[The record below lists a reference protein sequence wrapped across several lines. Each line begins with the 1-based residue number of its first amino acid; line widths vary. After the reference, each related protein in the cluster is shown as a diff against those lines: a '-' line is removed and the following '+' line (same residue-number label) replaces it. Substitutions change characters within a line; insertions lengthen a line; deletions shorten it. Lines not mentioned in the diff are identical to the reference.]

1 MRIYYAHCIAI
12 YHTPQ
17 ENRDVELI
25 ESVFTGATVI
35 NPSSRAI
42 ADDCEA
48 VRRDVANFNKY
59 RLAGPPQDPSNEVME
74 RVFKP
79 LAQKCDLLVF
89 RALPDGMIPAGVYKE
104 ITWAVEAGVSILELP
119 SATSRREMSTTQTR
133 QYLKEIGQR

>member
-17 ENRDVELI
+17 EHRDIELI
-25 ESVFTGATVI
+25 ESVFPGATVI

-42 ADDCEA
+42 ADECEA
-48 VRRDVANFNKY
+48 VRRDVASFNQY
-59 RLAGPPQDPSNEVME
+59 RLAGPPQDPSHEVME
-74 RVFKP
+74 RVFQP
-79 LAQKCDLLVF
+79 LAKTCDVLVF

-104 ITWAVEAGVSILELP
+104 ITWAVEAGVPILELP